1 MQTRSSNLLNW
12 ITRIQNLSKSNVK
25 KIGNKVGQIQ
35 FNKFKCQPREKWIT
49 RITLSKK
56 TIVSPQLNNRQRL
69 NIELLR
75 LHFSECY
82 RGKPFVFIDRLYLKR
97 VELLQLRNGTILLN
111 DHLLGRNKGPF
122 LYGDLDKCLRYI
134 SKEHYKYVFIGRKRY
149 VKR

>member
-49 RITLSKK
+49 GITLSKNA
-56 TIVSPQLNNRQRL
+56 ISPKLSNRQCF

-82 RGKPFVFIDRLYLKR
+82 RGKPLSL
-97 VELLQLRNGTILLN
+97 
-111 DHLLGRNKGPF
+111 
-122 LYGDLDKCLRYI
+122 
-134 SKEHYKYVFIGRKRY
+134 
-149 VKR
+149 

>member
-1 MQTRSSNLLNW
+1 MQTRSSSLLNW
-12 ITRIQNLSKSNVK
+12 ITRIQNHSKSNVK

-75 LHFSECY
+75 LNFSECY

-111 DHLLGRNKGPF
+111 EQVTGTGTFPF
-122 LYGDLDKCLRYI
+122 F
-134 SKEHYKYVFIGRKRY
+134 H
-149 VKR
+149 

>member
-1 MQTRSSNLLNW
+1 MFHHNS
-12 ITRIQNLSKSNVK
+12 
-25 KIGNKVGQIQ
+25 
-35 FNKFKCQPREKWIT
+35 
-49 RITLSKK
+49 
-56 TIVSPQLNNRQRL
+56 TIVNALTLNFIL
-69 NIELLR
+69 N
-75 LHFSECY
+75 FSECY

>member
-25 KIGNKVGQIQ
+25 KIGNKVRQIQ

-69 NIELLR
+69 KKLN
-75 LHFSECY
+75 FSEFY
-82 RGKPFVFIDRLYLKR
+82 RGKPFVFIDRLAIEKW
-97 VELLQLRNGTILLN
+97 
-111 DHLLGRNKGPF
+111 D
-122 LYGDLDKCLRYI
+122 YI
-134 SKEHYKYVFIGRKRY
+134 TE
-149 VKR
+149 

>member
-1 MQTRSSNLLNW
+1 MQTRSSSLLNW
-12 ITRIQNLSKSNVK
+12 ITRIQNHSKSNVK

-49 RITLSKK
+49 RITLSK
-56 TIVSPQLNNRQRL
+56 N
-69 NIELLR
+69 
-75 LHFSECY
+75 FSKCY
-82 RGKPFVFIDRLYLKR
+82 RGKPLVFIDRLYLKR

-134 SKEHYKYVFIGRKRY
+134 SKEHYKYIFIGRNK
-149 VKR
+149 KLG